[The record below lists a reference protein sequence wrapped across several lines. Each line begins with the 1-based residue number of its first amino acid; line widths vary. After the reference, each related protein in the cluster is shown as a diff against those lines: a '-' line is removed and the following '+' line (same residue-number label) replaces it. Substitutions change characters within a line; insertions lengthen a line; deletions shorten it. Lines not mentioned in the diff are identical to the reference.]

1 MNIIKISLAIGGA
14 LLTTG
19 LFAQGPKVIKAE
31 LKDVTLYTNAAELNH
46 QANVNLPTGT
56 SEIVFTHVANGID
69 ENSIQ
74 IGSSPHVTI
83 MSVRSMLNYIDAD
96 VKSEGFVKVENHHN
110 KELNLLKSLQN
121 EKSTEES
128 ILKLLESNQKIAGT
142 NGTTTVAELSKMA
155 DYYKTKYL
163 EVKNTISS
171 LDEKIVIQ
179 EDVVNKAKVQLDEVR
194 GQTTGSGGQ
203 LVVQVINNQA
213 GNQPFD
219 ITYSSPQASW
229 YASYDLRATNTNSP
243 LEIVYKA
250 NVSQATGVDW
260 KKVHLT
266 LATGNPSQYGVA
278 PILQPWQLYYQ
289 QDYLRAKVN
298 SAPQSLIA
306 GATLDEV
313 VVTKQKNVRFG
324 GASSIG
330 SYTQQSENQLNT
342 TFDISIPYDIASNG
356 KPHSVSLKDYKHAA
370 SYTYLA
376 VPRLDPNIYLLA
388 ELTDYEKLNLM
399 PGTANVMF
407 ENMLVGK
414 TVINPNDAT
423 DTLKLSLGRDKM
435 ISIKREKINDLSQTK
450 ILGGSKKQSL
460 VYEITIK
467 NNKKNDVSLSLQDQ
481 IPVSTDKS
489 MEITLDDSG
498 SADINKETGLLKWS
512 LDVPAGATKKIR
524 FGYTVKYPKDKQVNI
539 Y

>member
-1 MNIIKISLAIGGA
+1 MNITKISLAIGGA
-14 LLTTG
+14 MIATS
-19 LFAQGPKVIKAE
+19 LFAQSPKVIKAD
-31 LKDVTLYTNAAELNH
+31 LRDVTLYTNAAELNH
-46 QANVNLPTGT
+46 HASVNLPLGT

-74 IGSSPHVTI
+74 IGSSPNVTV
-83 MSVRSMLNYIDAD
+83 MSVRSMLNYIDTD
-96 VKSEGFVKVENHHN
+96 VKSEAFVKVENLFN
-110 KELNLLKSLQN
+110 KESYLLKSLQN
-121 EKSTEES
+121 QKSTEES
-128 ILKLLESNQKIAGT
+128 VLKLLESNQKIAGA
-142 NGTTTVAELSKMA
+142 NGTTTVMELSKMA

-163 EVKNTISS
+163 EVKNNISI
-171 LDEKIVIQ
+171 LEDKISAQ

-219 ITYSSPQASW
+219 IAYTSPQASW

-243 LEIVYKA
+243 LEILYKA

-260 KKVHLT
+260 KQVHLT
-266 LATGNPSQYGVA
+266 LATGNPSQYGIA
-278 PILQPWQLYYQ
+278 PVLQPWQLYYQ
-289 QDYLRAKVN
+289 EDQMMAYGNSMVMDKVAAAPRAEL
-298 SAPQSLIA
+298 S
-306 GATLDEV
+306 V
-313 VVTKQKNVRFG
+313 VKQKNIRIRG
-324 GASSIG
+324 TSSIDA
-330 SYTQQSENQLNT
+330 YTQQSENQLNT
-342 TFDISIPYDIASNG
+342 TFDISIPYDVASNG
-356 KPHSVSLKDYKHAA
+356 KPHSVSLKEYKHPA

-376 VPRLDPNIYLLA
+376 VPRVDPNIYLLA

-414 TVINPNDAT
+414 TAINPNNTT
-423 DTLKLSLGRDKM
+423 DTLKLSMGRDKM
-435 ISIKREKINDLSQTK
+435 ISIKRDKVNDLSQTK
-450 ILGGSKKQSL
+450 VLGGSKKQSL

-467 NNKKNDVSLSLQDQ
+467 NNKKSNVSISLQDQ

-489 MEITLDDSG
+489 MEITLDDNG
-498 SADINKETGLLKWS
+498 GANFDKESGLLKWNV
-512 LDVPAGATKKIR
+512 DIPAGATKKIR